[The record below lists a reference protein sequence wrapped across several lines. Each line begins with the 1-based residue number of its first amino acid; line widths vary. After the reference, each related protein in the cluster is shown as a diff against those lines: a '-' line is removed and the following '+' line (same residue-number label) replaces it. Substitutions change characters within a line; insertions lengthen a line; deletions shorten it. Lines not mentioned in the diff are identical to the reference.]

1 MKYNIICV
9 ENRNVVLRYSSNLI
23 PVVGDF
29 VALADEKVFHV
40 KCRMISSSSSVDYIL
55 LIGLV
60 ISLEEMYE
68 IVTNQ

>member
-1 MKYNIICV
+1 MKYNIICI
-9 ENRNVVLRYSSNLI
+9 ENTNVVVRYSSNVI
-23 PVVGDF
+23 PVVDDF

-60 ISLEEMYE
+60 ISLDKMYE
-68 IVTNQ
+68 IVTNR

>member
-1 MKYNIICV
+1 MKYEIVCT
-9 ENRNVVLRYSSNLI
+9 ENTTVVLRYESAVM

-40 KCRMISSSSSVDYIL
+40 MHRIISPSWEGIA

-60 ISLEEMYE
+60 VSLEKMYE